1 MKMKKIIR
9 VYHYLRCIPKTLLFN
24 FYYFSFKDAIRFPVI
39 ISHKTAFLSLDG
51 KVLLPKNAKTA
62 KIKLGFGRVQV
73 ADSKYS
79 RFIWNVEK
87 DATITFGH
95 NVRIGTG
102 SRLDISG
109 DLSFGD
115 GCNFSGES
123 SIVCKKAIR
132 FGQSCLISWQ
142 TLFMDSDL
150 HKITDQS
157 GMQTNQNK
165 AIEIGDKVW
174 VCARATVLKGV
185 SVGNNSVVSCGAV
198 VVHSS
203 LGNATLGG
211 DPASKVGDFKNKTF
225 QF

>member
-1 MKMKKIIR
+1 MNVKKIIR

-24 FYYFSFKDAIRFPVI
+24 FYYFSFKEAIRFPVI
-39 ISHKTAFLSLDG
+39 VSHKTAFLSLDG
-51 KVLLPKNAKTA
+51 KVVLPKKAKTA

-95 NVRIGTG
+95 NVRIGSG
-102 SRLDISG
+102 SRLDVSG
-109 DLSFGD
+109 DLTFGD

-132 FGQSCLISWQ
+132 FGQSCLVSWQ

-150 HKITDQS
+150 HKITDAS
-157 GMQTNQNK
+157 GVQTNPNK

-174 VCARATVLKGV
+174 VGARASILKGV
-185 SVGNNSVVSCGAV
+185 HIGRNSVIAINSIV
-198 VVHSS
+198 VKSFE
-203 LGNATLGG
+203 GNSVIGG
-211 DPASKVGDFKNKTF
+211 NPAKQIGDFKHKKF
-225 QF
+225 QC

>member
-9 VYHYLRCIPKTLLFN
+9 VYHYIRCIPKTLLFN
-24 FYYFSFKDAIRFPVI
+24 FYYFSFKEAITFPVI
-39 ISHKTAFLSLDG
+39 VSHKTAFLSLDG

-95 NVRIGTG
+95 SVRIGTG
-102 SRLDISG
+102 SRLDVSG

-132 FGQSCLISWQ
+132 FGQSCLVSWH

-150 HKITDQS
+150 HKITDSS
-157 GMQTNQNK
+157 GAQINPNK
-165 AIEIGDKVW
+165 AIVIGDHVW
-174 VCARATVLKGV
+174 ICARASILKG
-185 SVGNNSVVSCGAV
+185 GNIGANTVVSCGAV
-198 VVHSS
+198 VIHPF
-203 LGNATLGG
+203 LGNATIGG
-211 DPASKVGDFKNKTF
+211 VPARKVGDFKDKTF
-225 QF
+225 HF